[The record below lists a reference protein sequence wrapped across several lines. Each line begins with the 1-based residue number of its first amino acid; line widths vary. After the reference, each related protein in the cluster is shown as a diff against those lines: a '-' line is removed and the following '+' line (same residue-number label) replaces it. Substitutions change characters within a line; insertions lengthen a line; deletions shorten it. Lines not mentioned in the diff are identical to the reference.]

1 MGGVPT
7 GPGRDG
13 FPYPPRPD
21 NLSCSSFAGLDQAN
35 VGMSLTL
42 RGSGEVNVVVTV
54 DGQSSNAV
62 TINIQ

>member
-1 MGGVPT
+1 
-7 GPGRDG
+7 
-13 FPYPPRPD
+13 
-21 NLSCSSFAGLDQAN
+21 
-35 VGMSLTL
+35 MSLTL